1 MINVKKYGGGV
12 KVEEFLSQEVPLSFE
27 SVVGYRSTV
36 HEKNSCEKI
45 INRHRQR
52 KGQIKI

>member
-1 MINVKKYGGGV
+1 MEGGN
-12 KVEEFLSQEVPLSFE
+12 VEEFLSQEVPLNFE

-45 INRHRQR
+45 ISRHRQR